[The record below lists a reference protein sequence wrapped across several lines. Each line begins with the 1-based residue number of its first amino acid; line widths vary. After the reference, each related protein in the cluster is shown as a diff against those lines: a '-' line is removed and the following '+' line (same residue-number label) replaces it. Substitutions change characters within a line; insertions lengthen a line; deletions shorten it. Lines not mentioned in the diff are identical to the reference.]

1 MTATKEKESSTPK
14 ATNKRGTS
22 ARRVYL
28 VDGARTPFLK
38 ARGRPGP
45 FSPVDLAV
53 QCGRPLLMRQGI
65 PADAYD
71 QVILGCVNVI
81 PTEMN
86 PARVAALRLGMGEAM
101 PAFTV
106 QINCGSGMQS
116 LDTAYKYIREGGS
129 DLILAG
135 GTEALS
141 HAPMV
146 LSRDAVEWLAD
157 FNSASSPG
165 DYARQVTG
173 FSPGD
178 FKPEIS
184 LEQGLTDPIAGL
196 SMGQTAE
203 VLAQQFNISRKA
215 ADEYAVSSH
224 QRLARAADEG
234 WLDDEVIPAVA
245 PDGTLYKYD
254 DGVRPDSSVEKL
266 AGLKPVFE
274 PPHGKVT
281 AGNSSQ
287 VTDGASW
294 MILAS
299 EEAVKKYGL
308 EPKAVIV
315 DSEWS
320 ALDPKIMGL
329 GPVLSASAIL
339 RRQGSGLNDIDLWEI
354 NEAFAAQVLAC
365 LEAWDDPE
373 FSRAAFGTDKPL
385 GRLDP
390 ERLNVDGGAVAIG
403 HPVGT
408 SGNRIVLHLM
418 NALRRKGLKQGIATE
433 CIGGGQSGAMMI
445 EAL

>member
-1 MTATKEKESSTPK
+1 MTATKAEESSTPK
-14 ATNKRGTS
+14 ASEKRSTG

-53 QCGRPLLMRQGI
+53 QCGRPLLMRQTI

-71 QVILGCVNVI
+71 QVILGCVNVV

-116 LDTAYKYIREGGS
+116 LDTAYKYIREGSS

-146 LSRDAVEWLAD
+146 LSRDAVDWLAD
-157 FNSASSPG
+157 FNSASSAQ
-165 DYARQVTG
+165 DYARQVTD

-184 LEQGLTDPIAGL
+184 LKKGLTDPIVGL

-224 QRLARAADEG
+224 KRLARAVDEG

-245 PDGTLYKYD
+245 ADGTLYKYD

-308 EPKAVIV
+308 KPKAVIV

-339 RRQGSGLNDIDLWEI
+339 KRQGSGLNDIDLWEI

-365 LEAWDDPE
+365 LEAWDDPA

-418 NALRRKGLKQGIATE
+418 NALRRKELKRGIATE

>member
-1 MTATKEKESSTPK
+1 MAQHQAKKAGSTSRTRKQGHPRK
-14 ATNKRGTS
+14 
-22 ARRVYL
+22 VYL

-53 QCGRPLLMRQGI
+53 QCGRPLLLRQPM
-65 PADAYD
+65 PADAFD
-71 QVILGCVNVI
+71 QVILGCVNVVSS
-81 PTEMN
+81 EMN

-116 LDTAYKYIREGGS
+116 IDTAFKYIRDGDS

-146 LSRDAVEWLAD
+146 LKTGAVEWLAGL
-157 FNSASSPG
+157 NAASSPQ

-173 FSPGD
+173 FSPGE

-184 LEQGLTDPIAGL
+184 LAKGLTDPIVGL

-203 VLAQQFNISRKA
+203 VLARQFNISREQ

-224 QRLARAADEG
+224 HRLAKAQEEG
-234 WLDDEVIPAVA
+234 WLDNEVEPAIST
-245 PDGTLYKYD
+245 GGELFRHD
-254 DGVRPDSSVEKL
+254 DGVRSDTSKEALAKL
-266 AGLKPVFE
+266 KAAFE
-274 PPHGKVT
+274 PPFGQVT
-281 AGNSSQ
+281 PGNSSQ

-308 EPKAVIV
+308 EPKAVLV

-320 ALDPKIMGL
+320 ALDPEIMGL
-329 GPVLSASAIL
+329 GPVLSSTELLKRHKA
-339 RRQGSGLNDIDLWEI
+339 GLNDIDLWEI

-365 LEAWDDPE
+365 VEAWDDAE
-373 FSRAAFGTDKPL
+373 FCKVALGLDQPM
-385 GRLDP
+385 GRLDS

-418 NALRRKGLKQGIATE
+418 NALQRKGLNRGIATE
-433 CIGGGQSGAMMI
+433 CIGGGQSGAMLI
-445 EAL
+445 EAI